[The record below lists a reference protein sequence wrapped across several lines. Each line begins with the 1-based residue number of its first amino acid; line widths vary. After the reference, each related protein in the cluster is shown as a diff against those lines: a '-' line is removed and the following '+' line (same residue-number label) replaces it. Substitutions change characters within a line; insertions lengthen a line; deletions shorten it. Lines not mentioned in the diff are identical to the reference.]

1 MTRLLLAIVYL
12 LGTLSLL
19 AASTAPLAEAA
30 RPTGGDPLLPNLQA
44 LPATDLRLERT
55 GGQTLLRFSTITKNV
70 GAGPLELRAGEVSSD
85 GRRQKVYQRVFLS
98 GGGSSDRL
106 VGDFVYHPEHRHIH
120 FEDYARY
127 ELQQA
132 DAPGASARLG
142 SKTSFCVMDTTAID
156 LSLPGAPRR
165 AVYRFCGDRVQGMSV
180 GWGDRYGYQLA
191 GQEIDV
197 TGLPDGTY
205 VLRTAVDPRGKLQ
218 EASAGD
224 NVSTVTF
231 RLSPTAGTISPP

>member
-127 ELQQA
+127 EL
-132 DAPGASARLG
+132 
-142 SKTSFCVMDTTAID
+142 
-156 LSLPGAPRR
+156 
-165 AVYRFCGDRVQGMSV
+165 
-180 GWGDRYGYQLA
+180 
-191 GQEIDV
+191 
-197 TGLPDGTY
+197 
-205 VLRTAVDPRGKLQ
+205 
-218 EASAGD
+218 
-224 NVSTVTF
+224 
-231 RLSPTAGTISPP
+231 